1 MSAYSHFCEHANKIQ
16 FLPMSKIFNLFA
28 LSVCLLISACGGETS
43 AGGTETSDPTIANTE
58 NTLAEVDATHTDA
71 PIPTNQDLPE
81 SCSILDEDMVRSVFS
96 LDEEQALIPVHGQLY
111 GSCYYRFATE
121 DWAADLV
128 LETIN
133 DDQKNI
139 FQQQFTA
146 SSERANLAGKDAR
159 WENEGRILLVDG
171 EKPFIVKLSIL
182 PRGEYGKAVNESD
195 RRAYILA
202 VAELANEKM

>member
-1 MSAYSHFCEHANKIQ
+1 
-16 FLPMSKIFNLFA
+16 MSKIFNLIA
-28 LSVCLLISACGGETS
+28 ISASLLILACGGETS
-43 AGGTETSDPTIANTE
+43 AGGTDTSDPTTATAE
-58 NTLAEVDATHTDA
+58 NTLTEIDATRADA

-81 SCSILDEDMVRSVFS
+81 SCGILDEDIVRSVFS

-133 DDQKNI
+133 EDQKNI
-139 FQQQFTA
+139 FQQQFSA
-146 SSERANLAGKDAR
+146 SSERASLAGKNAR

-171 EKPFIVKLSIL
+171 EEPFIVKLSIL

-195 RRAYILA
+195 RRAYIVA
-202 VAELANEKM
+202 VAELVNEKM

>member
-1 MSAYSHFCEHANKIQ
+1 MNAYSHFCEHANKIQ
-16 FLPMSKIFNLFA
+16 SLTMSKIFNLIA
-28 LSVCLLISACGGETS
+28 IAVCLLILACGGETS
-43 AGGTETSDPTIANTE
+43 AGGTETNDPTTATAE
-58 NTLAEVDATHTDA
+58 NTVTEVDATRTDVTVPA
-71 PIPTNQDLPE
+71 NQDLPE
-81 SCSILDEDMVRSVFS
+81 SCSILDEDIVRSVFS

-111 GSCYYRFATE
+111 GSCYYRFATD

-133 DDQKNI
+133 NDQKNI
-139 FQQQFTA
+139 FQQQFNA

-195 RRAYILA
+195 RRAYIEA
-202 VAELANEKM
+202 VAEMVNEKM